1 MDVLLLGGTGA
12 MGEYLS
18 DIHSRKGDN
27 VFVTTRSYREPK
39 ENLNFILGNAKDLDF
54 LKSVLNK
61 RWDAIVDF
69 MVYSTIQFQER
80 VDFLLNATNQY
91 VFLSSARVY
100 ADSEKPIVEN
110 SSRLLDCSDDVEF
123 LKTDEYSLT
132 KARQEDILRK
142 SKKTNWTIIRPY
154 ITFSPQRLQLGILE
168 KEDWL
173 YRALKGR
180 TIVFSEDINSKLTTL
195 TIGFDVAKTISVLIG
210 EKEAYGE
217 VFHITTEEP
226 IKWSEILN
234 LYLDILENY
243 LGERPKVK
251 LENKENYLKNSL
263 AKYQIQY
270 DRFFNRQF
278 DNSKVGKYIQ
288 LDSFVETKLGLT
300 LCLNQF
306 LSNPQ
311 FKTINWGAEAIKD
324 RKTNEFSSLSEIKN
338 TKQKMK
344 YLIYRYIKKS

>member
-18 DIHSRKGDN
+18 NILSRKGN
-27 VFVTTRSYREPK
+27 HVFITTRSYREPK
-39 ENLNFILGNAKDLDF
+39 ENLTFIQGNAKNLDF
-54 LKSVLNK
+54 LKSILNK
-61 RWDAIVDF
+61 KWDAIVDF
-69 MVYSTIQFQER
+69 MVYSTVEFQER
-80 VDFLLNATNQY
+80 VDMLLNATNQY
-91 VFLSSARVY
+91 VYLSSARVY
-100 ADSEKPIVEN
+100 AGSEEPITEN
-110 SSRLLDCSDDVEF
+110 SPRLLDSSDDEEF

-142 SKKTNWTIIRPY
+142 SGRTNWTIIRPY

-180 TIVFSEDINSKLTTL
+180 TIVFSEDINSKFTTL

-210 EKEAYGE
+210 KKEANGE
-217 VFHITTEEP
+217 AFHITTSEP
-226 IKWSEILN
+226 TKWGEILD
-234 LYLDILENY
+234 LYLDVLENH
-243 LGERPKVK
+243 LGFRPKVK
-251 LENKENYLKNSL
+251 FENKESYLLNSP

-288 LDSFVETKLGLT
+288 LDSFVETKPGLS

-311 FKTINWGAEAIKD
+311 FKAINWGAEAVKD
-324 RKTNEFSSLSEIKN
+324 RKTKEFTPLSEIKGN
-338 TKQKMK
+338 KQKMK
-344 YLIYRYIKKS
+344 YLIYRFIKK